1 VVNING
7 EVAAILAAVANNILR
22 LLEELAADEPNVVAA
37 HRQQRALQQ

>member
-22 LLEELAADEPNVVAA
+22 LLEELAADEPNVVAT